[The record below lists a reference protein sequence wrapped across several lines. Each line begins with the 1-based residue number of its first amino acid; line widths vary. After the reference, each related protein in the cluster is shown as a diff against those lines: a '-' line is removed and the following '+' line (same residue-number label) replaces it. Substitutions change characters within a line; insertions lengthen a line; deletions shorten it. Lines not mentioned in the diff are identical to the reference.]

1 MLAGFLHTENLAEV
15 IHGLSEAHLVPL
27 SPEEP
32 GIKLTSGAA
41 QAFRELQELARQ
53 DGLNLRV
60 ASGFRSFERQFRI
73 FSGKMDGSRPVLDR
87 NERPL
92 DTRDMNPEELIRAI
106 LVFSAVPGLSR
117 HHFGTDID
125 VYDPDLV
132 PEGGSLE
139 LTNLEYREGPQA
151 PVSHWLEEHMKECA
165 FFRPYLEDTPWSAG
179 ELWHISYAPDA
190 DVLTA
195 ALSPE
200 ESLAFIRGSALPGK
214 EILAKIIAAEFTERF
229 RLFSPGA
236 SLNFQVNTSNGSSQ

>member
-1 MLAGFLHTENLAEV
+1 MLAGFLQNGNLAEV
-15 IHGLSEAHLVPL
+15 IHGLTEDHLVPL

-32 GIKLTSGAA
+32 GIRLTPGAA
-41 QAFRELQELARQ
+41 QAFRELQDLARQ
-53 DGLNLRV
+53 DGLNLRA
-60 ASGFRSFERQFRI
+60 ASGFRSFERQSRI
-73 FSGKMDGSRPVLDR
+73 FAGKMDGSRPVLDR
-87 NERPL
+87 NEQPL
-92 DTRDMNPEELIRAI
+92 DIRGMDPEELIRAI

-151 PVSHWLEEHMKECA
+151 PLSRWLEEHMRECA

-190 DVLTA
+190 DVLAA
-195 ALSPE
+195 ALAPE
-200 ESLAFIRGSALPGK
+200 ESLAFIRDSALPGK
-214 EILAKIIAAEFTERF
+214 EILAGIVAAEFAERY
-229 RLFSPGA
+229 RIFSPGA
-236 SLNFQVNTSNGSSQ
+236 SRSFQVKSR